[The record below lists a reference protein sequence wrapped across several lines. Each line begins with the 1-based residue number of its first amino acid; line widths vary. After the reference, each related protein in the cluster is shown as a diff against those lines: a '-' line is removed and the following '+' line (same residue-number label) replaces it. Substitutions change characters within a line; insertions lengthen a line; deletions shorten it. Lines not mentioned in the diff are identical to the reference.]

1 MALYKIADVIFDIN
15 TKYNYTHALC
25 KNYLYKGE
33 ESAEYSFSITDEMI
47 KKEKEL
53 APTFPDF
60 YLESLAVFRVICE
73 YLLDNK
79 QGIIFHSSAVAV
91 DNEAYLFAAPSGT
104 GKSTHARYW
113 KELLGDKLSFINDDK
128 PIIRYVDGEF
138 YVYGTPWNGKHHLDT
153 NCKVKIK
160 AICAL
165 LRAEKPFVEK
175 ANVSDMLNVI
185 LNQTLRPNKEE
196 QIDKLFDLIEK
207 LLYNVALYKL
217 GCNLSIDSAKIAY
230 KTLSGG
236 KNED

>member
-1 MALYKIADVIFDIN
+1 MALYKIADVIFDIK
-15 TKYNYTHALC
+15 TKYNYTHVLC
-25 KNYLYKGE
+25 KNYLYNGE
-33 ESAEYSFSITDEMI
+33 EKAEYSFSMTEELI

-60 YLESLAVFRVICE
+60 YLESLAVFRLICE
-73 YLLDNK
+73 YLLENK
-79 QGIIFHSSAVAV
+79 QGIIFHSSAIAV
-91 DNEAYLFAAPSGT
+91 GEEAYLFAAPSGT

-113 KELLGDKLSFINDDK
+113 KELLGDKLYFVNDDK
-128 PIIRYVDGEF
+128 PIIRYVDGAF

-165 LRAEKPFVEK
+165 TRSETPYIKK
-175 ANVSDMLNVI
+175 ADVSEMLNVI
-185 LNQTLRPNKEE
+185 LNQTLRPNRVE

-207 LLYNVALYKL
+207 LLTSVKIYKL

-236 KNED
+236 KDED